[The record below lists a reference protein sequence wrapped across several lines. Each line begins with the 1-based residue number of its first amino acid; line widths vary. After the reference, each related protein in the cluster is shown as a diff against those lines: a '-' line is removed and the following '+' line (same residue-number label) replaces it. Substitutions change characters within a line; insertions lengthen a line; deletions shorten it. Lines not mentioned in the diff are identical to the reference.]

1 MGAQEIMKLLPLF
14 VASVAASGSLLDCDV
29 TGLFDV
35 TCSVEEGFYITVAS
49 SLSSDCEAM
58 ITSREYTA
66 VPVAT
71 GDAAPSSGNCH
82 GGGVSLNSGVS
93 VLDVLNFHPTC
104 YSKSSGSNT
113 LDILADVYLMDNE
126 GNRPFNK
133 LSIQCNIPTAVTFA
147 DLTFGITDTAIDA
160 SGTTLSA
167 PFEIGADV
175 FFYVDITMHGSLQF
189 TNTACSIDGTEI
201 SSTYKFTSD
210 SCWTYTASGQSF
222 GECIKITAKNDDD
235 HTVSCSAEIEFAP

>member
-1 MGAQEIMKLLPLF
+1 
-14 VASVAASGSLLDCDV
+14 
-29 TGLFDV
+29 
-35 TCSVEEGFYITVAS
+35 
-49 SLSSDCEAM
+49 M

-93 VLDVLNFHPTC
+93 VLDVLNFHPEC
-104 YSKSSGSNT
+104 YSKNSGPNT

-147 DLTFGITDTAIDA
+147 DLTFGVTDDAVDGGTEEATAVSDSVQAIDA

-189 TNTACSIDGTEI
+189 TNTACSIDGTAI

>member
-1 MGAQEIMKLLPLF
+1 
-14 VASVAASGSLLDCDV
+14 
-29 TGLFDV
+29 
-35 TCSVEEGFYITVAS
+35 
-49 SLSSDCEAM
+49 M

-93 VLDVLNFHPTC
+93 VLDVLNFHPEC
-104 YSKSSGSNT
+104 YSKNSGSTT

-147 DLTFGITDTAIDA
+147 DLTFGVTDDA
-160 SGTTLSA
+160 
-167 PFEIGADV
+167 
-175 FFYVDITMHGSLQF
+175 VDG
-189 TNTACSIDGTEI
+189 GTEEA
-201 SSTYKFTSD
+201 TAVSD
-210 SCWTYTASGQSF
+210 SVQAICNTIMSMLQTVLFRQLMHLVQLYPRLSRLVLMYTSTLTLPCMVVCNSPTRRVPLMALL
-222 GECIKITAKNDDD
+222 
-235 HTVSCSAEIEFAP
+235 